1 MQSDKLEKE
10 IQSRID
16 FMKKFPEI
24 HNQKYMLQQQT
35 YISKLVESAE
45 VLYLALDKKSYD
57 PKKQIARPLIT
68 MTKEKNDVYLTGY
81 LFTTYEKAQ
90 KYTGKYIARLEKY
103 PYHFCYIILAFLE
116 KGIKRV
122 IINVGNYYSYELPMY
137 VFFNERD
144 YDQRKPYDYA
154 TNQSFSLGWYQLCTY
169 SYEQIA
175 QLDKELIQK
184 RDAYF
189 QSYHPTENTY
199 GSGMNNIMEK
209 TLNKIKKMRDKNNE

>member
-10 IQSRID
+10 IQSKID

-24 HNQKYMLQQQT
+24 YNQKYMLQQLT
-35 YISKLVESAE
+35 YISKLVESVE
-45 VLYLALDKKSYD
+45 VLYLALDIKSYD

-81 LFTTYEKAQ
+81 LFTSYEKA
-90 KYTGKYIARLEKY
+90 KRYTGKYIARLEKY

-116 KGIKRV
+116 SDIKRV
-122 IINVGNYYSYELPMY
+122 IINAGDYYSYELPMY
-137 VFFNERD
+137 IFFNERD
-144 YDQRKPYDYA
+144 YVQRKPYDYA

-169 SYEQIA
+169 SYEEIV
-175 QLDKELIQK
+175 QLDNELIQK

-189 QSYHPTENTY
+189 QAYHPTENTY